1 MLQPEF
7 RPPWF
12 NPTMPPREDV
22 VLSYLLENAK
32 DNCPNDLFVVF
43 EDGSSWTYL
52 ELYDKSVERAA
63 SLQKFNI
70 HKNDKVLV
78 WLPNGSEML
87 LSWFAINLIGAC
99 FVPINVS
106 YIGNILEH
114 VVNNSSAKLLI
125 GHDGLLKKL
134 QDLELK
140 NLKNIISTSD
150 NTDIKVNK
158 LDVFSRD
165 ALECPSSIFKKPN
178 DLHPWDLQS
187 IIYTSGTTGPSKG
200 VLSSYFHLS
209 IAARCMHGHL
219 KKGDRILVNGP
230 MNHISGTCAVYA
242 ALINHSSIALIESFS
257 ANNFWDQMMQFECT
271 VSCGLIGSMAQI
283 LGKNSIKETD
293 RNNPLR
299 FSLMYPV
306 TKKTIELSKRF
317 NFSYM
322 SGYGM
327 TEIAIPMVSDVN
339 STVLGSCGKPRS
351 GIECRLVDDNDIEVP
366 IGKIGELV
374 VRSDFPYSISTG
386 YHGMPEATAEAWAN
400 GWFHTG
406 DLLKEDKNGYFY
418 FVDRKKDA
426 IRRRGENI
434 SSFEVESAVYLS
446 PKVQEAAAIG
456 VPSLLGEE
464 EVMIVV
470 SPKINKIIEPKELFN
485 FLAKT
490 LPHYMVPRY
499 VRVLENMP
507 QTPTMRVR
515 KFILRSEGV
524 TSDTWDREKEGIKI
538 AREVL
543 R

>member
-1 MLQPEF
+1 
-7 RPPWF
+7 
-12 NPTMPPREDV
+12 
-22 VLSYLLENAK
+22 
-32 DNCPNDLFVVF
+32 
-43 EDGSSWTYL
+43 
-52 ELYDKSVERAA
+52 
-63 SLQKFNI
+63 
-70 HKNDKVLV
+70 
-78 WLPNGSEML
+78 
-87 LSWFAINLIGAC
+87 
-99 FVPINVS
+99 
-106 YIGNILEH
+106 
-114 VVNNSSAKLLI
+114 
-125 GHDGLLKKL
+125 
-134 QDLELK
+134 
-140 NLKNIISTSD
+140 
-150 NTDIKVNK
+150 
-158 LDVFSRD
+158 
-165 ALECPSSIFKKPN
+165 
-178 DLHPWDLQS
+178 
-187 IIYTSGTTGPSKG
+187 
-200 VLSSYFHLS
+200 
-209 IAARCMHGHL
+209 MHGHL